1 MRDRSYH
8 LQEHRW
14 PYAFEGTSEEE
25 ASHRW
30 VMPVNA
36 DAVPRPPK
44 PLEYAVALL
53 VTNSNSPN
61 HGVQRA
67 GVCLGDVVDHLQDD
81 PAPSN
86 ASDTKESYLPNT
98 LVCRTSTMDPTLGNP
113 ELSVLK

>member
-8 LQEHRW
+8 LQEHRR

-25 ASHRW
+25 ASYRW

-44 PLEYAVALL
+44 PLEYAAALL

-67 GVCLGDVVDHLQDD
+67 GVCLGDVLDQPHD
-81 PAPSN
+81 AHRHSN
-86 ASDTKESYLPNT
+86 ANATK
-98 LVCRTSTMDPTLGNP
+98 
-113 ELSVLK
+113 